1 MVRIKNYVILLF
13 TAIFITIVIGCK
25 QTDEN
30 EAKSPA
36 PTSEIGNPLTISISF
51 WDIGRDFEKKDAV
64 LQKLEHDFNITFK
77 PIQVSQTDHE
87 EKFKVWAA
95 SGNFPDLFAHSL
107 VINSPGIY
115 ADWIKQNLI
124 RPLPSDLSKY
134 PNVYKIAQIPDTLAL
149 RREKKLYMLP
159 RIAYPTNDL
168 WMMERIVF
176 VRQDW
181 MDHLQR
187 TDPRNF
193 EEFAALL
200 ESFTKDDPDG
210 NGLQDTVGL
219 TAASMNYLSWIFSPT
234 FPQFAANQWV
244 QENNEW
250 IPYYASQKMEQV
262 ALQFRQLYQSEGL
275 DPNFFLM
282 KEDDAIAKFTQGK
295 AGALVYK
302 GTPESMSKLV
312 ELWNKS
318 NPKQD
323 FYDAVKILH
332 LWPAED
338 GNRYF
343 YVAPTYSTESYFSAN
358 VNEEKMDRILQLYD
372 YLLSPEGKKLMQ
384 YGIEGKD
391 YVEIDDQI
399 VITRPRE
406 ASGQPVSIQKLYPS
420 TNTLHSLASWGLERT
435 YPLDEMNKIKYGE
448 RNILACLEEMRW
460 LLRNARAT
468 PFKYSIISL
477 STPHKDN
484 ISASI
489 NPLEDLTEVAL
500 STEDPIKLWRENI
513 KTYNQMGLQQAI
525 REVNEKLLHPDY

>member
-1 MVRIKNYVILLF
+1 MVRIKAYVILLF
-13 TAIFITIVIGCK
+13 TTLFIMTAAGCEK
-25 QTDEN
+25 TDVD
-30 EAKSPA
+30 EAASTE
-36 PTSEIGNPLTISISF
+36 PTSDTGNHLTISISF

-77 PIQVSQTDHE
+77 PIQVSQTDYE

-95 SGNFPDLFAHSL
+95 SDHFPDLFAHSL

-115 ADWIKQNLI
+115 ADWIKQDLI

-134 PNVYKIAQIPDTLAL
+134 PNVYKVAQIPDTLAL

-168 WMMERIVF
+168 WMMERVVF
-176 VRQDW
+176 VRKDW
-181 MDHLQR
+181 MDQLHR
-187 TDPRNF
+187 IDPRNF
-193 EEFAALL
+193 EEFSSLL

-219 TAASMNYLSWIFSPT
+219 TAASINYLSWVFSPT

-244 QENNEW
+244 QEDSQW

-262 ALQFRQLYQSEGL
+262 ASQFRQLYESGGL

-282 KEDDAIAKFTQGK
+282 KEDDALNKFTQGK
-295 AGALVYK
+295 AGAFAYK
-302 GTPESMSKLV
+302 GTPESMSKV
-312 ELWNKS
+312 VALWNKY
-318 NPKQD
+318 NPNQD

-332 LWPAED
+332 LWPSED

-343 YVAPTYSTESYFSAN
+343 YVAPTYWTESYFSAK
-358 VNEEKMDRILQLYD
+358 VSDEKMDRILQLYD

-384 YGIEGKD
+384 YGIKGKD
-391 YVEIDDQI
+391 YVESSDQI

-435 YPLDEMNKIKYGE
+435 YRLDEMNKINYGE

-460 LLRNARAT
+460 LLNNARAT

-484 ISASI
+484 ISAAI

-500 STEDPIKLWRENI
+500 SKDDPIKLWRENV

-525 REVNEKLLHPDY
+525 KEVNDKLLHPDS